1 LWQVIIECSF
11 IPKKL
16 DKTAKV
22 KFFTLNNRVK
32 LQKRC
37 LISCSG
43 AQKGEQQMQ
52 ARGPLMIEHRL
63 IERMLANVKNLL
75 VQVGQTKKI
84 DPLLVDKAVDF
95 IRTYADRT
103 HHGKEED
110 ILFRDLNNK
119 ELSEIDRRV
128 MNELIEEHVFGRKT
142 TKALVE
148 ANTQYRNGD
157 SSSLGDIVSCL
168 NTLVDF
174 YPKHIEKEDKVFFPA
189 SRAYFSETE
198 DQTML
203 AEFMDFDQK
212 MIHEKYKSVVEELE
226 K

>member
-1 LWQVIIECSF
+1 
-11 IPKKL
+11 
-16 DKTAKV
+16 
-22 KFFTLNNRVK
+22 
-32 LQKRC
+32 
-37 LISCSG
+37 
-43 AQKGEQQMQ
+43 MQ

-75 VQVGQTKKI
+75 VQVGKTKKI

-174 YPKHIEKEDKVFFPA
+174 YPKHIEKEDNVFFPA

>member
-1 LWQVIIECSF
+1 
-11 IPKKL
+11 
-16 DKTAKV
+16 
-22 KFFTLNNRVK
+22 
-32 LQKRC
+32 
-37 LISCSG
+37 
-43 AQKGEQQMQ
+43 MQ

-63 IERMLANVKNLL
+63 IERMLVNVKNLL

-119 ELSEIDRRV
+119 ALSEIDRRV